1 MISTDELLPYRNPQ
15 KRSASN
21 RMTDDFPPT
30 TTSEVVE
37 MIKSWFTAEE
47 AAAELGA
54 LLHLHYDD
62 NQSKPTHKGIFTT

>member
-1 MISTDELLPYRNPQ
+1 MISIDRVAAVPQPQ
-15 KRSASN
+15 KRSARN
-21 RMTDDFPPT
+21 RMTINLPPT

-47 AAAELGA
+47 AAALAA

-62 NQSKPTHKGIFTT
+62 NQSKPTHEGIVTT